1 MRNADIQPIT
11 KDRKDSKDSHEALL
25 IKIDSLTNQL
35 QMETEMR
42 ENLEFAINE
51 ITDHLF
57 TSLEELTTQT
67 KELQRQNQELE
78 IQDKI
83 VKTINRRINLGSV
96 VKTLLSQ
103 ALTLF
108 PQGERGIFLQFDPLI
123 KQFRFAAVEGYDASL
138 TNKIT
143 LSYKDVIN
151 NMTEDIQ
158 FLDEGVF
165 VVNNFDFNLIFK
177 KDDRIPSP
185 RSMLAMA
192 LSLEDK
198 PEDFL
203 ILDNTR
209 DLLGS
214 DQSDI
219 TKLLRFREHAISA
232 VSKAKTL
239 KLLQTE
245 KEKTETALKTTQQ
258 ANKELESARKKME
271 EMSLTDTLTNLRNR
285 RFLAT
290 FIDRETG
297 QSCRKYNEWSR
308 KRQLSMPR
316 NADMAFYMLDIDHF
330 KWVND
335 TFGHDSGD
343 RVLEQVGKLLKQQCR
358 SSDIII
364 RWGGEEFLIVSL
376 NTNQTKTRLLAERI
390 KEAMESH
397 LFKIENDQ
405 TIQRTCSIGFACYP
419 FLKSDV
425 MAIDYEQVIA
435 IADKCLYISKTSGR
449 NTFVGIV
456 TNKSTIQK
464 NLMKRIDSELPA
476 LFKRKEIQIFTSL
489 SKIKDLSIFKS

>member
-1 MRNADIQPIT
+1 MRNVDTQPIII
-11 KDRKDSKDSHEALL
+11 DSKDSREALL
-25 IKIDSLTNQL
+25 KKIDLLKDQL

-57 TSLEELTTQT
+57 TSLEELTAQT
-67 KELQRQNQELE
+67 NELQKRNQELE
-78 IQDKI
+78 SQDKI
-83 VKTINRRINLGSV
+83 VKTINRKISLASV

-108 PQGERGIFLQFDPLI
+108 PQGEKGIFLQFDPLI
-123 KQFRFAAVEGYDASL
+123 KQFRFVAVEGYDAAL
-138 TNKIT
+138 TDKVT
-143 LSYKDVIN
+143 LTYEDVLN
-151 NMTEDIQ
+151 HMTEDIQ
-158 FLDEGVF
+158 YLDEGIF
-165 VVNNFDFNLIFK
+165 VVNNFDFNLILK
-177 KDDRIPSP
+177 KNDSIPNP

-192 LSLEDK
+192 LSVDDK

-203 ILDNTR
+203 ILDNTI

-219 TKLLRFREHAISA
+219 IKLLRFREHAISA
-232 VSKAKTL
+232 VSRAKIL

-271 EMSLTDTLTNLRNR
+271 EMSLTDTLTKLRNR

-290 FIDRETG
+290 FIERETS
-297 QSCRKYNEWSR
+297 QSCRKYNDWSKER
-308 KRQLSMPR
+308 HLSMPI
-316 NADMAFYMLDIDHF
+316 NADLAFYMLDIDHF

-343 RVLEQVGKLLKQQCR
+343 RVLEQVGQILKQICR
-358 SSDIII
+358 ASDIVI

-376 NTNQTKTRLLAERI
+376 HTNQTKTRLLAERI
-390 KEAMESH
+390 KEAIESH
-397 LFKIENDQ
+397 PFKIENDQ
-405 TIQRTCSIGFACYP
+405 TVQRTCSIGFACYP
-419 FLKSDV
+419 FLKSDA
-425 MAIDYEQVIA
+425 MAVDYEQVIA
-435 IADKCLYISKTSGR
+435 LADKCLFISKTSGR

-456 TNKSTIQK
+456 TNKSTVQK
-464 NLMKRIDSELPA
+464 NLMKKIESDLPS
-476 LFKRKEIQIFTSL
+476 LFERKEIQIFTSL
-489 SKIKDLSIFKS
+489 SKIKDLSIFKP